1 MTSRLLPILLIV
13 STLWPTEFAW
23 AQAAGSQ
30 AETSALAAADQLF
43 VQSKYADAAAR
54 YKAIADADPSSVP
67 AQVGLLRSY
76 LVLQKID
83 EAQAVAKTAL
93 ALQPNSALLLTTVGD
108 LEFREGK
115 IPEAEKTYLKA
126 SSLAPHEAAP
136 HLGLSHVYRS
146 YSLYRRAYDQLKRA
160 HELAP
165 DDIAVQLV
173 WFNSLPQADRIPA
186 LEAYLATPAG
196 ESPRLRQLQQ
206 YLAFLKKN
214 AAEPVHPCTLVSK
227 VTETNT
233 KLLAVP
239 RQGTQLGASGL
250 AVKID
255 KQELHLA
262 LDTGATGILL
272 GRAAAEKAGL
282 ERLGYQPVVGVG
294 DSGRQGGYTALAN
307 RIRVGDLEF
316 QDCVVRV
323 TETATPVAGQ
333 DGLIGADV
341 FSSYLIDIDIP
352 GAKLRLSPLPKRPDE
367 AAAPASLK
375 TASEDEQ
382 ELESEGEAGRSNAAK
397 AAAGANLPKDAY
409 VAPEMAN
416 WTKAYRFRNMLLV
429 PTLVDRTGPML
440 FLIDTGS
447 FTNILSTR
455 AAREVTQIRSDPS
468 MQIKGISGSVS
479 KIYRADKATLQFG
492 RYEQQNQDIVTID
505 LSAACKQTGT
515 EVSGILGFAML
526 RILQTKIDYR
536 DGLVDFVYDPKHL
549 PKQVK
554 IGK

>member
-1 MTSRLLPILLIV
+1 MFTSAMTSRLLAILLIL
-13 STLWPTEFAW
+13 STLWPAELAS

-30 AETSALAAADQLF
+30 AQSSALAAADQLF

-54 YKAIADADPSSVP
+54 YKAIADADPTSVP

-108 LEFREGK
+108 LEYREGK

-126 SSLAPHEAAP
+126 ATLAPHEAAP
-136 HLGLSHVYRS
+136 HLGLAHVYRA
-146 YSLYRRAYDQLKRA
+146 YSLYRHAYDQLKRA

-173 WFNSLPQADRIPA
+173 WFNSLPQADRIPT

-196 ESPRLRQLQQ
+196 ESPRLHQLQQ

-214 AAEPVHPCTLVSK
+214 AGEPIHPCTLVSK

-255 KQELHLA
+255 KEELHLA

-282 ERLGYQPVVGVG
+282 ERLAYQPIVGVG
-294 DSGRQGGYTALAN
+294 DSGRQEDTPPSRTAFVSEIWSSRTAL
-307 RIRVGDLEF
+307 
-316 QDCVVRV
+316 
-323 TETATPVAGQ
+323 
-333 DGLIGADV
+333 
-341 FSSYLIDIDIP
+341 
-352 GAKLRLSPLPKRPDE
+352 
-367 AAAPASLK
+367 
-375 TASEDEQ
+375 
-382 ELESEGEAGRSNAAK
+382 
-397 AAAGANLPKDAY
+397 Y
-409 VAPEMAN
+409 V
-416 WTKAYRFRNMLLV
+416 
-429 PTLVDRTGPML
+429 
-440 FLIDTGS
+440 
-447 FTNILSTR
+447 
-455 AAREVTQIRSDPS
+455 
-468 MQIKGISGSVS
+468 
-479 KIYRADKATLQFG
+479 
-492 RYEQQNQDIVTID
+492 
-505 LSAACKQTGT
+505 
-515 EVSGILGFAML
+515 
-526 RILQTKIDYR
+526 
-536 DGLVDFVYDPKHL
+536 
-549 PKQVK
+549 
-554 IGK
+554 